1 MNAMSTG
8 GILPQT
14 GPFVNAFC
22 RKKSRKMKKFP
33 ISAGKIA
40 AFQKRPPKSR
50 AGAAPYCNNRTAETG
65 RWKPLSEK
73 RLTDPE
79 VCSILT

>member
-33 ISAGKIA
+33 ISIGKIF
-40 AFQKRPPKSR
+40 AFQKLKHLSR
-50 AGAAPYCNNRTAETG
+50 VNAAPYCDKEPQNRPVGE
-65 RWKPLSEK
+65 RFF
-73 RLTDPE
+73 
-79 VCSILT
+79 